1 MPHTTPRVII
11 IGGGPA
17 GLTAALELTRHSS
30 IKPLVLEALDDVG
43 GISRT
48 VEYKGNRMDIGGHRF
63 FSKSDWVMNW
73 WREIMP
79 LPPSPPA
86 PNNLLN
92 HVPAEERVMLLRSRL
107 SRIFFLRKFFD
118 YPISLSLR
126 TMANLGLWRLF
137 KIGVTYSWASLFQH
151 KPERHLEDFFVN
163 RFGQELYR
171 TFFKDYT
178 EKVWGVPCDQISP
191 AWGAQRV
198 KGLSITRALLHA
210 IRALLPK
217 ADSDGIAQKK
227 TDTSLIERFLY
238 PKYGPGQMW
247 RIVRDEVVAKGA
259 EVRLGCQ
266 VTQVKYDGNG
276 VTQVG
281 WVDTEGN
288 RHDVDCDFVIS
299 SMPVK
304 ELINALTP
312 PPPEKVSDLANGLMY
327 RDFIT
332 VGVLLRK
339 LKRQASS
346 CPDEQH
352 LNLLPDT
359 WIYIQEPD
367 VRIGRLQIFNNW
379 SPALV
384 RDPDTIWLGT
394 EYFCQEGDDLWQLSD
409 EEMGALAT
417 HELAKIGIIDETDVL
432 DSHVVH
438 VPKAYPAYF
447 GTYDRFDEIREW
459 TDKLENLFL
468 VGRNGMHRYN
478 NQDHSMTTAKM
489 AADAILSGN
498 LDKSPLWSVNLEAE
512 YHEEKQDATKR

>member
-1 MPHTTPRVII
+1 MPPQPPRVII

-17 GLTAALELTRHSS
+17 GLTAALELTRRSP

-86 PNNLLN
+86 PKELLN
-92 HVPAEERVMLLRSRL
+92 HVPAADRVMLLRSRL

-118 YPISLSLR
+118 YPISLSAR
-126 TMANLGLWRLF
+126 TMANLGLWRLL
-137 KIGVTYSWASLFQH
+137 KIGVTYGWASLFQR

-163 RFGQELYR
+163 RFGRELYR

-178 EKVWGVPCDQISP
+178 EKVWGVPCDRISP
-191 AWGAQRV
+191 DWGAQRV

-210 IRALLPK
+210 VRSLLPK
-217 ADSDGIAQKK
+217 GDTGDVRQKK

-247 RIVRDEVVAKGA
+247 RIVRDEVTANGG
-259 EVRLGCQ
+259 EVRLGCR
-266 VTQVKYDGNG
+266 VK
-276 VTQVG
+276 QL
-281 WVDTEGN
+281 
-288 RHDVDCDFVIS
+288 RHDGKRVTHVEWEDADGHLHGAGCDFAIS
-299 SMPVK
+299 SMPVR
-304 ELINALTP
+304 ELVDAMNPAAPATVG
-312 PPPEKVSDLANGLMY
+312 EVANGLIY

-339 LKRQASS
+339 LRPQPA
-346 CPDEQH
+346 PTPGERR

-384 RDPDTIWLGT
+384 RDPDTVWLGT
-394 EYFCQEGDDLWQLSD
+394 EYFCQEGDDLWQLDD
-409 EEMGALAT
+409 EAMGRLAT
-417 HELAKIGIIDETDVL
+417 AELAKIGLIDEADVL
-432 DSHVVH
+432 DFHVVR

-447 GTYDRFDEIREW
+447 GTYDRFDEIRQW
-459 TDKLENLFL
+459 TDALANLFL

-478 NQDHSMTTAKM
+478 NQDHSMTTAKL
-489 AADAILSGN
+489 AVDAIISGST
-498 LDKSPLWSVNLEAE
+498 DKSPLWSVNLEAE
-512 YHEEKQDATKR
+512 YHEEKQDATK